1 MKKILLF
8 TLVSLFAIF
17 VATSCTKDCKKCK
30 SVTTSNA
37 DGSVQQEGT
46 SSEYCDTALDSK
58 ESEEPVNDGSTTT
71 KWVCE

>member
-1 MKKILLF
+1 MKKITVL
-8 TLVSLFAIF
+8 SLAIF
-17 VATSCTKDCKKCK
+17 LGLFVFTSCTKDCKSCK

-37 DGSVQQEGT
+37 DGSVQQTGT
-46 SSEYCDTALDSK
+46 SSEYCDTSLDSK